1 MKTVFTKS
9 AQSKSKNEV
18 QCGETLT
25 LKLNLNVGKM
35 NYAA

>member
-9 AQSKSKNEV
+9 TQSKSKKKFNR
-18 QCGETLT
+18 GETLT
-25 LKLNLNVGKM
+25 LKLNLNVGKL